1 MSRKVF
7 KYYVADFETTV
18 DGSNT
23 QDKTEV
29 WASAITELYDS
40 NEYVRVDNNIYDFIH
55 YCFNLSA
62 NSVIYFHN
70 LKFDGTFIL
79 DYIIKS
85 KKYELAYDVD
95 NKDYYSDK
103 DMPDMSYKCMIS
115 DMGQWYSITVK
126 HHNKLIYF
134 KDSLK
139 LLPFALK
146 KIGKD
151 FKTKHQKLDIE
162 YVGVR
167 KAYGIIT
174 QEEQEYIKN
183 DVLVIK
189 EALEIMFSEGHN
201 KLTIGSCCM
210 AEFRESIKYDY
221 DYSTM
226 FPDLTIQECD
236 MLNFSNADEYI
247 RQSYKGAWCYLK
259 KGCENKIY
267 TDGETYDVNSLYP
280 SMMHSISG
288 NRYPVGLP
296 IFWRGNYIPDKALL
310 DNKYYFIRIKTS
322 FKLKKNHLPFLQI
335 KGTYLYK
342 GNEMLETSDYV
353 KDDKTYN
360 NRVTL
365 TLTMTDFALLKEHYE
380 LYDFEILDGCYF
392 NAIVGIFDNYINKY
406 MQIKINSSGAIKQ
419 IAKLFLNNLYGKMAT
434 SPINMFKVPYNDA
447 GVIKYKII
455 KGYDKNAGYIAIG
468 SAITSYARNFTIR
481 SAQQNY
487 DNFIYADTDSIHIK
501 GHNVKG
507 IEIHPKNF
515 CCWKNE
521 TSWDKAIFVRQKTY
535 IEHVIKEDGVDVESA
550 YYNVK
555 CAGMN
560 DRCKK
565 LMLLSFGEK
574 EEVTRLTDEEKEFIS
589 VERSLKDFK
598 VGLVVPGKLLPH
610 VIDGGTVLY
619 STTFKLR
626 E

>member
-1 MSRKVF
+1 MSRRLF
-7 KYYVADFETTV
+7 KYYVADFETTTTG
-18 DGSNT
+18 DIT
-23 QDKTEV
+23 QDKTDV
-29 WASAITELYDS
+29 WASAITQLYDET
-40 NEYVRVDNNIYDFIH
+40 EYVRIDNNIYDFMH
-55 YCFNLSA
+55 YCFNLDT

-79 DYIIKS
+79 DYIIKT
-85 KKYELAYDVD
+85 KKYILAYSD
-95 NKDYYSDK
+95 NEKDFYNDK

-151 FKTKHQKLDIE
+151 FKTKHQKLEIE
-162 YVGVR
+162 YVGER

-174 QEEQEYIKN
+174 KEEKEYIKN

-210 AEFRESIKYDY
+210 SEFKESIKYDY
-221 DYSTM
+221 DYNSM
-226 FPDLTIQECD
+226 FPDLTIQSCD
-236 MLNFSNADEYI
+236 VLDFDNADTYI
-247 RQSYKGAWCYLK
+247 RKSYKGAWCYLK
-259 KGCENKIY
+259 KGCENTIF

-296 IFWRGNYIPDKALL
+296 TFWSGNYIPDRALL
-310 DNKYYFIRIKTS
+310 PNKYYFIRIKTCFS
-322 FKLKKNHLPFLQI
+322 LKKKHLPFIQI

-342 GNEMLETSDYV
+342 GNDMLSSSDVV
-353 KDDKTYN
+353 KDGKTYH

-365 TLTMTDFALLKEHYE
+365 TLTMTDFTLLKEHYD

-392 NAIVGIFDNYINKY
+392 NAIEGVFDNYINKY
-406 MQIKINSSGAIKQ
+406 MQIKISSSGAIKQ

-434 SPINMFKVPYNDA
+434 SPLNSYKIPYLEDNK
-447 GVIKYKII
+447 IKYKIV
-455 KGYDKNAGYIAIG
+455 KGYDKDAGYIAIG

-487 DNFIYADTDSIHIK
+487 DAFIYADTDSIHIK
-501 GHNVKG
+501 GHTVKG

-521 TSWDKAIFVRQKTY
+521 TSWDMAIFIRQKTY
-535 IEHVIKEDGVDVESA
+535 IEHVIKEDGIEVDKT

-560 DRCKK
+560 DRCKQ
-565 LMLLSFGEK
+565 LLIKSFGEDIEIRDMTS
-574 EEVTRLTDEEKEFIS
+574 EEREFITKK
-589 VERSLKDFK
+589 RTIKDFK
-598 VGLVVPGKLLPH
+598 VGLTVPGKLLPK
-610 VIDGGTVLY
+610 IIEGGTVLF
-619 STTFKLR
+619 STTFNLR
-626 E
+626 G